1 MGVDETVV
9 DRVLARAAATPRA
22 PAISAWDGALTY
34 AELADASAA
43 IASLLPRGERI
54 ALWVDRG
61 RLLPVY
67 MLAAMRAGAVFAVI
81 DPAQPDARIATALDV
96 LRPRSIVHGSPARPV
111 PPALEARVRP
121 LDSVA
126 REPTRPHAGDPAYV
140 LFTSGTTGRPKAGLA
155 PH

>member
-1 MGVDETVV
+1 
-9 DRVLARAAATPRA
+9 
-22 PAISAWDGALTY
+22 
-34 AELADASAA
+34 
-43 IASLLPRGERI
+43 
-54 ALWVDRG
+54 WVDRG

-140 LFTSGTTGRPKAGLA
+140 LFTSGTTGRPKAVLAHHAPLAHFLDWQARRFAIAPADRVSVLSGLA
-155 PH
+155 HDPLLR